1 MLCANKQRYFEPFM
15 CWDLVAGQG
24 SFASAN
30 AGCSLIIFARVCGG
44 LGWGARAVVSSSNTG
59 VVTAQNSKDKLEKLG
74 AVGVLLVTVLRL
86 PGTLCQGG
94 PANTGQCTDS
104 HTFPTSKMK
113 STA

>member
-15 CWDLVAGQG
+15 CWHLVAGQG

-30 AGCSLIIFARVCGG
+30 AGCSVIIFVCGG
-44 LGWGARAVVSSSNTG
+44 LPLGARAVVSSGNTG

-86 PGTLCQGG
+86 PGILCQGG